1 MIHQETC
8 LILSGFEQN
17 SNPWNKRQGMIFILC
32 KFYFDCFHQA
42 TPQKLISHVVADHS
56 AIDPTYVED
65 LLLTYKTFLDRPSQ
79 ICSQLLNWFLERPFR
94 DKVRFLFFSSPETWL
109 CKQCGNHLLI
119 VQSAQIISVRNF
131 SSLVDTWL
139 IVTWLTFDWWTLDWL
154 TFGWLALN
162 WWTLDWLTFDGLT
175 LGWLTFDW
183 LTLDWLTFDW
193 LLIAGDARNASL
205 GQ

>member
-1 MIHQETC
+1 MVPWFVVMSRLDLNRTPTPETRAKE
-8 LILSGFEQN
+8 FF
-17 SNPWNKRQGMIFILC
+17 FILC

-79 ICSQLLNWFLERPFR
+79 ICSQLLNWFLERRFR
-94 DKVRFLFFSSPETWL
+94 DKVRFLFFPHLRLDSLFHWL
-109 CKQCGNHLLI
+109 
-119 VQSAQIISVRNF
+119 
-131 SSLVDTWL
+131 
-139 IVTWLTFDWWTLDWL
+139 TLDWL
-154 TFGWLALN
+154 S
-162 WWTLDWLTFDGLT
+162 LDWLTFDRLT
-175 LGWLTFDW
+175 LDWLTLDWLAPTWFLLDWLTFDW
-183 LTLDWLTFDW
+183 LTLDW